1 MRTMLALCATAAVAA
16 VAPSLA
22 DAQNQ
27 SKSAKGTAPN
37 AQSVSALGKQML
49 GTGQAGRLLQVGQ
62 QLPAGF
68 NAFTSLSALPAPVR
82 GLLPRGFNYVQQ
94 AGSIAVVDPASRI
107 VRQVIPIPH

>member
-1 MRTMLALCATAAVAA
+1 MAGALRHGRRCRRRAVARRR
-16 VAPSLA
+16 PEPKQEPEKHL
-22 DAQNQ
+22 
-27 SKSAKGTAPN
+27 SKR
-37 AQSVSALGKQML
+37 QSVGALGKQML

-68 NAFTSLSALPAPVR
+68 NGFTSLSALPAPVR